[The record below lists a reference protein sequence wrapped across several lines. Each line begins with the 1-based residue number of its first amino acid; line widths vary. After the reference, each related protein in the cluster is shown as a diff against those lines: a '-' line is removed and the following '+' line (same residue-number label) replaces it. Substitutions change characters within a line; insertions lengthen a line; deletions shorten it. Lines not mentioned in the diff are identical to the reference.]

1 MAGVTRVNG
10 FGNYLTTGGL
20 RSTAQLKAYVI
31 DAGADLRSEDD
42 GAEEAVEALMREV
55 SPLMYDI
62 VNDANG
68 KVHVIVDGHHG
79 DATVLQARIRH
90 LGTVGGNDYDFSGA
104 TVTLGANI
112 VVS

>member
-31 DAGADLRSEDD
+31 DAGGDLRGEDD
-42 GAEEAVEALMREV
+42 AAEEAVEALIREV

-79 DATVLQARIRH
+79 DATVLARRLQH
-90 LGTVGGNDYDFSGA
+90 LGTVGSYDFSGA